1 MVNEIKRLF
10 VINKNKSSDF
20 IIVKVEQSLVYQSD
34 KRGFSGVRFSKPRL
48 EGVEQ
53 VVLFQ
58 EVTQVFTDVF
68 LQHFRKNGEHRN
80 RSIVVL
86 VISTAVSSKNRGNFC
101 DLPGSRESLCRQAVI
116 Q

>member
-1 MVNEIKRLF
+1 MIYLF
-10 VINKNKSSDF
+10 HLIHLIRNPAKFAD
-20 IIVKVEQSLVYQSD
+20 LL
-34 KRGFSGVRFSKPRL
+34 L

-86 VISTAVSSKNRGNFC
+86 VISTAVSFKNRGNFC
-101 DLPGSRESLCRQAVI
+101 DKSCHQ
-116 Q
+116 